1 LTENGRIADAGFLPW
16 RARSI
21 VAPLGSCLM
30 LEASRRS
37 GIGAILV
44 ALACVCSSAAHA
56 QWSPSATASFGHGL
70 GAISLSQGNLSLG
83 RNALR
88 ERAARQNGAALPA
101 RTPAQRNAEALT
113 YTPDPQVSEKVR
125 VSMIDLASA
134 TNPASR
140 PQWEKAMAGDAILR
154 DFDTLMTANGYS
166 RLNFADNIAML
177 VTVCWEVA
185 NGRDATPA
193 QIRGVRDQMRSVAL
207 ATPEMRALPNAER
220 QTLAETIAYQVL
232 FMHVAKLSADRSGS
246 QPQLAEVRD
255 SAAKAARQYGVDVAH
270 MTLTERGFRK
280 L

>member
-1 LTENGRIADAGFLPW
+1 
-16 RARSI
+16 
-21 VAPLGSCLM
+21 M

-70 GAISLSQGNLSLG
+70 GAISLSQGNLTLG

-88 ERAARQNGAALPA
+88 ERARQNGAAVPGRA
-101 RTPAQRNAEALT
+101 APRDAEALT

-154 DFDTLMTANGYS
+154 DFDTLMTSNGYS

-177 VTVCWEVA
+177 VTVCWEIA
-185 NGRDATPA
+185 NGREANAA

-207 ATPEMRALPNAER
+207 ATPEMRKLPNAER

-232 FMHVAKLSADRSGS
+232 FMHIAKLTADRSGS
-246 QPQLAEVRD
+246 QPQLTEVRE
-255 SAAKAARQYGVDVAH
+255 SAAKAASQYGVDVAH
-270 MTLTERGFRK
+270 MTLTERGFKK

>member
-1 LTENGRIADAGFLPW
+1 
-16 RARSI
+16 
-21 VAPLGSCLM
+21 M

-56 QWSPSATASFGHGL
+56 QWSPSATAGFGHGL
-70 GAISLSQGNLSLG
+70 GAISLSQGNLTLG

-88 ERAARQNGAALPA
+88 DRAARQNGAALPA
-101 RTPAQRNAEALT
+101 RTPAQRDAQALT

-125 VSMIDLASA
+125 VSMVELASA

-154 DFDTLMTANGYS
+154 DFDNLMAANGYS

-185 NGRDATPA
+185 KGRDATPA
-193 QIRGVRDQMRSVAL
+193 QIRGVRDQMRGVAL

-232 FMHVAKLSADRSGS
+232 FMHVAKLTADRSGS
-246 QPQLAEVRD
+246 PQQLADVRE